1 MELIDKTL
9 EKCLRAGADMA
20 EAYLQSET
28 TMKVTVRDGRVDS
41 INKAAPSGLAIR
53 YFSSGKMAFAHTT
66 DFSDTAIDKLIAG
79 LRNLG
84 SKVSEDKYAVLPSQ
98 QMVPSDLQINA
109 PEYAQN
115 TIDSKIEYILSL
127 EKLAFDYDPIIAKS
141 NGITYYEFVTTKTIA
156 NTKGVDVSFDLTS
169 YGIGLSLVAVKGGQ
183 MFPGEGQLW
192 ARRFDNLPAPDK
204 IIDIIAGRALR
215 LIGGRPVSSGDY
227 EIIFAP
233 RAANSIL
240 RGLAEALN
248 GDNAFTGSSFL
259 DGKTGKK
266 VAADLLT
273 VYDDPFM
280 PWGTGSCPAD
290 DEGVVPSKQALI
302 ENGVLKGFLYDSRTA
317 AKAGTT
323 STGSAHR
330 DYYAA
335 LPVIAVSN
343 FYIAP
348 GTGKI
353 DDVIANCRKGIIVE
367 MASGWGLQAVNG
379 QYSAGINGILV
390 ENGKKIRPVAD
401 VTVGGSADDIL
412 GGLLA
417 VCDDIDYYDNL
428 SSPSLYVKKMTVGA

>member
-1 MELIDKTL
+1 
-9 EKCLRAGADMA
+9 
-20 EAYLQSET
+20 
-28 TMKVTVRDGRVDS
+28 
-41 INKAAPSGLAIR
+41 
-53 YFSSGKMAFAHTT
+53 
-66 DFSDTAIDKLIAG
+66 
-79 LRNLG
+79 
-84 SKVSEDKYAVLPSQ
+84 
-98 QMVPSDLQINA
+98 VPSDLQINA

-115 TIDSKIEYILSL
+115 TIDSKIDYILSL
-127 EKLAFDYDPIIAKS
+127 EKLAFDYDPVIAKS

-156 NTKGVDVSFDLTS
+156 NTKGVNVTFDLTS

-192 ARRFDNLPAPDK
+192 VRRFDNLPAPDK
-204 IIDIIAGRALR
+204 IVDIIAGRALR
-215 LIGGRPVSSGDY
+215 LIGGRPVGSGDY

-233 RAANSIL
+233 RAAYSIL

-259 DGKTGKK
+259 EGKTGKK

-273 VYDDPFM
+273 VYDDPLM

-317 AKAGTT
+317 AKAGTA

-348 GTGKI
+348 GTGKM

-412 GGLLA
+412 SGLLA
-417 VCDDIDYYDNL
+417 VCDDIAYYDNL

>member
-9 EKCLRAGADMA
+9 GKCLRAGADMA
-20 EAYLQSET
+20 EVYLQSET
-28 TMKVTVRDGRVDS
+28 TMKVTVRDGQVDS
-41 INKAAPSGLAIR
+41 INKAAPAGLAIR

-66 DFSDTAIDKLIAG
+66 DFSDMAIDKLIAG

-84 SKVSEDKYAVLPSQ
+84 SKVSEDKYAVLPAQ
-98 QMVPSDLQINA
+98 QKALSDLQINA

-115 TIDSKIEYILSL
+115 TIDSKIDYILSL
-127 EKLAFDYDPIIAKS
+127 EKLALDYDPIIAKS

-156 NTKGVDVSFDLTS
+156 NTKGVNVAFDLTS

-192 ARRFDNLPAPDK
+192 VRRFDNLPAPDK
-204 IIDIIAGRALR
+204 IVDLIAGRALR
-215 LIGGRPVSSGDY
+215 LIGGRPIDSGDY

-233 RAANSIL
+233 RAAHSIL

-248 GDNAFTGSSFL
+248 GDNALTGSSFL
-259 DGKTGKK
+259 EGKTGKK
-266 VAADLLT
+266 VASDLLT
-273 VYDDPFM
+273 VYDDPLM
-280 PWGTGSCPAD
+280 PWGAGSCPAD

-317 AKAGTT
+317 AKAGTS

-335 LPVIAVSN
+335 LPGIAVSN

-348 GTGKI
+348 GSSKI
-353 DDVIANCRKGIIVE
+353 DDVVSNCRKGIIVE

-401 VTVGGSADDIL
+401 ITIGGSAEDIFD
-412 GGLLA
+412 GLLA
-417 VCDDIDYYDNL
+417 VCDDITYYDNI
-428 SSPSLYVKKMTVGA
+428 SSPSLHVKKMTVGA